1 MTLSKSVLKND
12 RLALARLLT
21 QVENDTP
28 DGRAALAELFP
39 HTGKA
44 HLLGVTGAP
53 GTGKSSLVNQL
64 ALHFRGEG
72 KRVAILAVDPSSPF
86 TGGAVLGDRVRM
98 RDLAGDAGVFI
109 RSMATRGSLGGLAQA
124 TAAMAQVFDAAGFD
138 VVIIETV
145 GAGQSEVDIA
155 RLAHTTIV
163 VEAPGMGDDI
173 QAIKAGI
180 LEIADVLVVNKAD
193 RPGVENTE
201 RALRSMLELA
211 HPTRRVFLHHGRVET
226 LHCNVSTGNV
236 STGNVSTGNVS
247 TGNVSTGNVSTGNV
261 STGNVSTGNVST
273 GNVSTG
279 NVSTGNVSTGNVSTG
294 NVSTGNVSTGNVST
308 GNVSTG
314 NVSTG
319 NVSTTT
325 TETKMWIPPIQR
337 TVATEGTGIAEL
349 AAAIAKHAEHLRLSG
364 DWAVRERARLE
375 SEMEALLLEALL
387 ARFRAE
393 VPNGNFESALQ
404 KVYER
409 SLSPWEAAQMLVNGR
424 RK

>member
-28 DGRAALAELFP
+28 DGRAALVELFP

-53 GTGKSSLVNQL
+53 GTGKSSLVNRL

-201 RALRSMLELA
+201 RALKSMLELA
-211 HPTRRVFLHHGRVET
+211 HPTRHVFLHHGQEMSVDAPSKVEA
-226 LHCNVSTGNV
+226 G
-236 STGNVSTGNVS
+236 
-247 TGNVSTGNVSTGNV
+247 
-261 STGNVSTGNVST
+261 
-273 GNVSTG
+273 
-279 NVSTGNVSTGNVSTG
+279 
-294 NVSTGNVSTGNVST
+294 
-308 GNVSTG
+308 
-314 NVSTG
+314 
-319 NVSTTT
+319 
-325 TETKMWIPPIQR
+325 MWIPPIQR

-364 DWAVRERARLE
+364 DWAVRERARLG

-393 VPNGNFESALQ
+393 IPNGKFESALQ

-424 RK
+424 PK